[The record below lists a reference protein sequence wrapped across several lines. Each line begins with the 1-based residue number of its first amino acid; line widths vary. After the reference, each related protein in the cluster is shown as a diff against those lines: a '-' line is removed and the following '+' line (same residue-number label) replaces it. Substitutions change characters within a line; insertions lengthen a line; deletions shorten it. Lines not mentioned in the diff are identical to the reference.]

1 MASVYQVR
9 DPVSGQSV
17 ACKLMSELLQEEVD
31 RLRFEREFRL
41 ATRFDHPNLI
51 RVFEMGYWEKRP
63 FYTMELLSGQDLR
76 AYMQDLSMR
85 MEWED
90 WLKVLGLVGGQ
101 MLAGLEYIH
110 NKQVVHRDL
119 KPENVLVVQAAST
132 EIARVVDFGI
142 AISNEKTDIR
152 LTSTGM
158 AMGTPGYVAPEQVS
172 GTEELDA
179 RADQYALGVSLYEML
194 TGGTLPFMGDPMDVV
209 TTKVSTEAPALATR
223 MPEGT
228 IAPPGLARIVEK
240 MIARKP
246 DRRFADMAEVAAALD
261 RFCASRGSAAETE
274 TAAVRVAP
282 SRRRTPL
289 YAALGLAVIAG
300 GTAVAWTLT
309 HGSAEAEN
317 APTPVIAKAE
327 PAAPPPHPTP
337 PPPATTPPP
346 ATPDPTPTT
355 ATEPDPIEIDPAQT
369 VEPPTRVRPGH
380 KPSRTRKPTI
390 VASRPTDPTKDPV
403 KDPAKNP
410 IKDPAPDPSLP
421 KPLAPA
427 PPTASSLEA
436 RLLGVDVQGALSPGV
451 VQRAVERVR
460 PAIERCTSL
469 GSATQNAKVLFTI
482 DESKRPRGVRGSGVP
497 GASLNCL
504 VTALGGVRTEAAPD
518 VGDAEVV
525 VRIAFRTK
533 P

>member
-1 MASVYQVR
+1 MERQIRCCTRCHAIYRKEAAFCPSDGAEIIVTDEDPLVGKDVEHYTIEALIGEGAMGRVYRAHHRTLV
-9 DPVSGQSV
+9 
-17 ACKLMSELLQEEVD
+17 
-31 RLRFEREFRL
+31 
-41 ATRFDHPNLI
+41 H
-51 RVFEMGYWEKRP
+51 KR
-63 FYTMELLSGQDLR
+63 Y
-76 AYMQDLSMR
+76 A
-85 MEWED
+85 
-90 WLKVLGLVGGQ
+90 LKVLLGDLASTQTMRMRFVNEAKSASRLSHPNVVSVVDFGRTGKGLIYLVMELVDGVSIAD
-101 MLAGLEYIH
+101 LIEAGPLDPVRAARLTADVARGLQHAHELGL
-110 NKQVVHRDL
+110 VHRDL

-327 PAAPPPHPTP
+327 PAAPPHPTP
-337 PPPATTPPP
+337 PPPATPPTP
-346 ATPDPTPTT
+346 AKPDPTPTI

-369 VEPPTRVRPGH
+369 VDPPTRVRPAGH

-390 VASRPTDPTKDPV
+390 VAWQRQRMLRH
-403 KDPAKNP
+403 PA
-410 IKDPAPDPSLP
+410 
-421 KPLAPA
+421 
-427 PPTASSLEA
+427 
-436 RLLGVDVQGALSPGV
+436 V
-451 VQRAVERVR
+451 RAVSV
-460 PAIERCTSL
+460 ATV
-469 GSATQNAKVLFTI
+469 SAP
-482 DESKRPRGVRGSGVP
+482 E
-497 GASLNCL
+497 
-504 VTALGGVRTEAAPD
+504 EY
-518 VGDAEVV
+518 
-525 VRIAFRTK
+525 
-533 P
+533 